1 MLLWSRKNTAVSKA
15 AWKVQL
21 LAMQML
27 HKNNTLHFIFI
38 CKRGNKSHIG
48 ISSQSHPG
56 EDKGQSVCG
65 CSCRCVPVPA
75 LSAQPPAL
83 LGQLV
88 LLP

>member
-15 AWKVQL
+15 TWKVQP

-27 HKNNTLHFIFI
+27 HENNTLHFIFI

-56 EDKGQSVCG
+56 EDWEQNKCG
-65 CSCRCVPVPA
+65 SSCRWMLVPV
-75 LSAQPPAL
+75 LSARP
-83 LGQLV
+83 LGQPV